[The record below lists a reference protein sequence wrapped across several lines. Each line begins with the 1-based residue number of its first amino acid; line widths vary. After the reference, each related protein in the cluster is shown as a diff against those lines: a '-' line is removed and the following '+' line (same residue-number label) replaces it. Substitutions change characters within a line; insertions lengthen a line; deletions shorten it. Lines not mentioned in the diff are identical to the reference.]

1 MSAPE
6 RGGVAQAVPA
16 AGSPTGKP
24 PGSPALDGSRR
35 LRRFVF
41 VGASAALVHL
51 LSAALCVRLGLHPL
65 AANVVAFHIAFVVSY
80 IGQSR
85 LTFADRDVSVR
96 DGLPRFLAVS
106 YLGFATNE
114 TMYALLLAYT
124 RLHYLVALAGV
135 LVAVAAMT
143 FLLSRAWA
151 FRERGPHRSE

>member
-6 RGGVAQAVPA
+6 PGAAAVAA
-16 AGSPTGKP
+16 AGAPAHP
-24 PGSPALDGSRR
+24 PLDGGRR
-35 LRRFVF
+35 LRRFVL

-51 LSAALCVRLGLHPL
+51 LAAAVCVRLGLHPL
-65 AANVVAFHIAFVVSY
+65 AANVVAFHVAFVVSY

-85 LTFADRDVSVR
+85 LTFADRIVSMR

-114 TMYALLLAYT
+114 AMYALLLAYT

-151 FRERGPHRSE
+151 FRERGPGRGA

>member
-6 RGGVAQAVPA
+6 RGAASAGAPA
-16 AGSPTGKP
+16 AAGTT
-24 PGSPALDGSRR
+24 LDDGRR

-41 VGASAALVHL
+41 VGASAAMVHL
-51 LSAALCVRLGLHPL
+51 LSAALGVRLGLHPL
-65 AANVVAFHIAFVVSY
+65 AANVVAFHVAFVVSY
-80 IGQSR
+80 LGQSR

-96 DGLPRFLAVS
+96 DALPRFLAVS

-114 TMYALLLAYT
+114 ALYALLLAHT
-124 RLHYLVALAGV
+124 RLHYLVALAAV

-151 FRERGPHRSE
+151 FRERGQGRGA